1 MAPALPGRRSGR
13 ALAVALLVVAAA
25 VLAVHWPVLGAQATA
40 MDDEGFVA
48 FNRLVTHPGWT
59 SAGRFFTE
67 VRRPSTI
74 RGYYTPL
81 SMTSL
86 MLDYAPGRPARRPAR
101 VPPDQPGACTHWP
114 RCSSSCCSTAC
125 SARSAAAVAAGL
137 LFGLHPLTVEP
148 VAWVGERKT
157 LLAACFALATLLAY
171 VEHARTGRARWRVA
185 AVGLFALALLAKPT
199 VVALPL
205 LLPLLDLW
213 PLRRLSRTTLAAMW
227 PFLLCALVSGA
238 VTVVSHRATVGLEPP
253 DWPRWPLQAAYLVA
267 FYLGKIAWPAE
278 LTPAYRPPG
287 AFDLA
292 NPAVLLGVAI
302 TVAVT
307 VAAVLSWRRTRAPLV
322 GWLVFLVA
330 LAPTLGLVK
339 YSWVIAS
346 DKYVYFPA
354 LGLLLLVG
362 AGLAAAWRAGGAVR
376 VLAFAP
382 LLLVVAAEARG
393 VRGTLPHWRDSL
405 THFRYLAAT
414 APDVAVIRN
423 KLGTLLAGQ
432 GQDAEAVGEFR
443 AALTL
448 DPDYAFAHYNL
459 GLVLRDHGAL
469 GEAIAHLAL
478 AADRLPDHA
487 GVIADLARTLRL
499 AGRSAEAEA
508 QYRRA
513 LAVAP
518 DDAGARLGLAEV
530 LLGRRGGGAEA
541 AGLLRGLVAALP
553 DEPGPAAM
561 MAWLLATSPD
571 PAVRA
576 PGEALAPARRAVEL
590 TGSRDAD
597 ALDALAAAEAA
608 NGRFAEAVAT
618 ARARWCWPRPRG
630 RAGGR
635 RRSAGASRATSGAPP
650 TSRPTDTAVARAPG
664 SRDPALGPHL
674 QAEQRPERAPALGAA
689 ARRAPRARGARPPRR
704 ARPRRGGAPA
714 PAAPRPARAAAR
726 APRRERRR
734 EALLAAGQDGRR
746 QQPARGQAQRPLAG
760 LAAQPGVV
768 GQAQREAD
776 ERVPQERRARLDAV
790 RHGAAVHLGQQPA
803 AQVEV
808 EVEQLPDQ
816 EPGCSGQPG
825 NRASSARAAKSR
837 R

>member
-1 MAPALPGRRSGR
+1 MNHSPGKRGSAGRGAAPALPGRRSGR
-13 ALAVALLVVAAA
+13 ALAVALLLVAAA

-48 FNRLVTHPGWT
+48 FNRLVTHPGWE
-59 SAGRFFTE
+59 SAARFFTE

-86 MLDYAPGRPARRPAR
+86 MLDYARGGRPDDLRAFHQTNLALHVLATLLVILLLYRLF
-101 VPPDQPGACTHWP
+101 GSWF
-114 RCSSSCCSTAC
+114 
-125 SARSAAAVAAGL
+125 AAAAAGL

-171 VEHARTGRARWRVA
+171 VEHARTGRARWRVT

-213 PLRRLSRTTLAAMW
+213 PLRRLSRSTLAAVW
-227 PFLLCALVSGA
+227 PFILCALASAA
-238 VTVVSHRATVGLEPP
+238 VTLVSHRATVGLESP
-253 DWPRWPLQAAYLVA
+253 DWPRWPLQVAYLVA
-267 FYLGKIAWPAE
+267 FYLGKIAWPTE

-287 AFDLA
+287 VFDLA
-292 NPAVLLGVAI
+292 NPAVLIGVAV

-307 VAAVLSWRRTRAPLV
+307 AAAVLSWRRTRAPLV

-382 LLLVVAAEARG
+382 LLLVLAGEARG

-405 THFRYLAAT
+405 AHFRYLAAT

-432 GQDAEAVGEFR
+432 GKDAEAVGEFR
-443 AALTL
+443 AALAL

-487 GVIADLARTLRL
+487 DVIADLARALRL
-499 AGRSAEAEA
+499 AGRPAEAEA

-576 PGEALAPARRAVEL
+576 PGEALALARRAVEL

-608 NGRFAEAVAT
+608 NGRFAEAAAT
-618 ARARWCWPRPRG
+618 ARRALALAEAIGASG
-630 RAGGR
+630 RA
-635 RRSAGASRATSGAPP
+635 
-650 TSRPTDTAVARAPG
+650 
-664 SRDPALGPHL
+664 
-674 QAEQRPERAPALGAA
+674 QAIRLR
-689 ARRAPRARGARPPRR
+689 
-704 ARPRRGGAPA
+704 
-714 PAAPRPARAAAR
+714 
-726 APRRERRR
+726 
-734 EALLAAGQDGRR
+734 
-746 QQPARGQAQRPLAG
+746 LAG
-760 LAAQPGVV
+760 Y
-768 GQAQREAD
+768 
-776 ERVPQERRARLDAV
+776 ERGIAYTAR
-790 RHGAAVHLGQQPA
+790 
-803 AQVEV
+803 
-808 EVEQLPDQ
+808 
-816 EPGCSGQPG
+816 
-825 NRASSARAAKSR
+825 
-837 R
+837 